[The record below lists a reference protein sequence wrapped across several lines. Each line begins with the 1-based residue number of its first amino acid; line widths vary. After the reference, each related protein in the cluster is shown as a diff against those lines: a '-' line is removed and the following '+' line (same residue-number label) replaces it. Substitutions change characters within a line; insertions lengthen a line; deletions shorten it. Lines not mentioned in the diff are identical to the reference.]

1 MVVPAGVSALAPVI
15 VTNLIVL
22 VRAIRAQLAHVAVN
36 KARCERL
43 SARLQVLQEP
53 LEARKARK
61 EVSSSQLASLRTLE
75 AALNKADEMMQKWV
89 KPPGIGPIEWARR
102 LLSASKE
109 AEALS
114 AIQARIDEAQRDLQF
129 QILVQTSVSAQQDR
143 ADREADFFSLQVG
156 DKLMCEC
163 VSQVQSVLNF

>member
-1 MVVPAGVSALAPVI
+1 MVVPVVAVAPMI
-15 VTNLIVL
+15 VTNLIAL
-22 VRAIRAQLAHVAVN
+22 VRAIQAQLDHVAVN

-53 LEARKARK
+53 LKALQARK

-75 AALNKADEMMQKWV
+75 AALIEAHKMMQRWV
-89 KPPGIGPIEWARR
+89 KSPSIGPIEWARR
-102 LLSASKE
+102 LLSASRE
-109 AEALS
+109 GEALS
-114 AIQARIDEAQRDLQF
+114 AVHARIDEAQHDLQF

-156 DKLMCEC
+156 DKLY
-163 VSQVQSVLNF
+163 VRTVVF